1 MAEKVVSPGVFTNEI
16 DASFLPAA
24 VGDIGAVVIG
34 PTVKGPAMI
43 PTVIQTFTEF
53 ESTFGTTFRSGSN
66 FYQYLT
72 SHAAEQ
78 YLQNGGPLTVVRVS
92 DATPAQAVI
101 YQASSSVSSAPTDY
115 TKYAHAPTTA
125 AVTFETIGDGHIYNN
140 FGGSSAAYTNHSGS
154 DSGTNNVLTSGS
166 SDNYRIEVSGV
177 NSAKGTFNVIV
188 RSGADT
194 IKRKSVLESWNNVSL
209 DPNANNYIERI
220 IGNQDFSL
228 EGSGGSE
235 PYIKTS
241 GEFPVKSK
249 YIRVKSVG
257 TTTPNYLDENGSISN
272 GALSASLPAAQ
283 SSSFSQGGNG
293 IYGTDLFGNVVTSST
308 GLGHQGTPAYY
319 ENISSENVQGL
330 NPTTGQSQ
338 TLYEDAINLLANQD
352 EYDINLVLMPGIT
365 IEGQSGLVQKAVDMC
380 ESRADAFF
388 ITDPVLYGTS
398 AISTVT
404 SQADSI
410 DSNYAAVYWPW
421 VQIQDPRVNGALR
434 WVPPS
439 VVLGGVYAFNDKV
452 AHPWFAPAG
461 LNRGGLDTVV
471 QAERKLLLSQRDSLY
486 DSNVNPIA
494 TFPGQG
500 VTVFGQKTLQKK
512 ASALDRV
519 NVRRLLIRVKKFIA
533 SSSRF
538 LVFEQNTSQ
547 LRKRFLNI
555 VNPFL
560 EQVQSQSGLS
570 AFRVVMDDTNNTPDT
585 IDRNQLIGQ
594 IFLQPTRT
602 AEFIILDFTIQP
614 TGAAFP
620 E

>member
-24 VGDIGAVVIG
+24 IGDIGAVVIG
-34 PTVKGPAMI
+34 PTFKGPALV
-43 PTVIQTFTEF
+43 PTVVNSMAEF
-53 ESTFGTTFRSGSN
+53 EATFGTTFRSGSN

-72 SHAAEQ
+72 SHTAES

-92 DATPAQAVI
+92 DAGP
-101 YQASSSVSSAPTDY
+101 ASSIVYKQDAAG
-115 TKYAHAPTTA
+115 AHTTA
-125 AVTFETIGDGHIYNN
+125 YRSNVPSVTFETIGDGVIYNN
-140 FGGSSAAYTNHSGS
+140 YGGVGTSYTDHSGS
-154 DSGTNNVLTSGS
+154 STGTNNVLTSGS
-166 SDNYRIEVSGV
+166 SDNYRVEITGV
-177 NSAKGTFNVIV
+177 NDARGTFNVSV

-194 IKRKSVLESWNNVSL
+194 IKRKQVLETFNNVSL
-209 DPNANNYIERI
+209 DPNSSNYIERV
-220 IGNQDFSL
+220 IGNQDMSL
-228 EGSGGSE
+228 QGSGGTE
-235 PYIKTS
+235 PYVKPN
-241 GEFPVKSK
+241 GEFPNKSK
-249 YIRVKSVG
+249 YIRVKTVH
-257 TTTPNYLDENGSISN
+257 TPTPNYLNENGTITDGN
-272 GALSASLPAAQ
+272 LSGSLPGAQ
-283 SSSFSQGGNG
+283 SSSFIGGTAG
-293 IYGTDLFGNVVTSST
+293 VSAFDLFGVSHGSADVI
-308 GLGHQGTPAYY
+308 PADFYDT
-319 ENISSENVQGL
+319 ISAGNNQGL
-330 NPTTGQSQ
+330 NTGDATTL
-338 TLYEDAINLLANQD
+338 TAYEDAINLMANAD
-352 EYDINLVLMPGIT
+352 EYDINLMLLPGLT
-365 IEGQSGLVQKAVDMC
+365 IENDESLIKKAIDVC
-380 ESRADAFF
+380 KSRADAFL
-388 ITDPVLYGTS
+388 IADPVSYGQS
-398 AISTVT
+398 ALNSVT
-404 SQADSI
+404 AEADKI

-421 VQIQDPRVNGALR
+421 VQVQDARNNGAFR

-471 QAERKLLLSQRDSLY
+471 QAERKLLLSQRDTLY
-486 DSNVNPIA
+486 DSSVNPIA

-512 ASALDRV
+512 SSALDRI

-538 LVFEQNTSQ
+538 LVFEQNNEQ

-570 AFRVVMDDTNNTPDT
+570 AFKVVMDETNNTPDT

>member
-24 VGDIGAVVIG
+24 IGDIGAVVIG
-34 PTVKGPAMI
+34 PTFKGPAMV
-43 PTVIQTFTEF
+43 PTVVNSMAEF
-53 ESTFGTTFRSGSN
+53 EATFGTKFRSGSN
-66 FYQYLT
+66 YFQYLT
-72 SHAAEQ
+72 SHTAEA
-78 YLQNGGPLTVVRVS
+78 YLQNGGPLTVVRVG
-92 DATPAQAVI
+92 DASAANAVVYKQDVLSATDDPYLANTP
-101 YQASSSVSSAPTDY
+101 S
-115 TKYAHAPTTA
+115 
-125 AVTFETIGDGHIYNN
+125 VTFQTIGDGYIYNN
-140 FGGSSAAYTNHSGS
+140 YGGGNAAYTNHSGS
-154 DSGTNNVLTSGS
+154 DTGTNNVLISGS
-166 SDNYRIEVSGV
+166 SDNYRVEITGV
-177 NSAKGTFNVIV
+177 NDARGTFNVIV
-188 RSGADT
+188 RSGQDT
-194 IKRKSVLESWNNVSL
+194 IKRKSVLETFNNVSL
-209 DPNANNYIERI
+209 DPNSTNYIEKI
-220 IGNQDFSL
+220 IGNQDMSL
-228 EGSGGSE
+228 EGSGTTE
-235 PYIKTS
+235 PYVKPN
-241 GEFPVKSK
+241 GEYPVKSK
-249 YIRVKSVG
+249 FIRVKEVHSP
-257 TTTPNYLDENGSISN
+257 TPNYLDENGVITSA
-272 GALSASLPAAQ
+272 ALSASLPSAQ
-283 SSSFSQGGNG
+283 SSSFSEGANG
-293 IYGTDLFGNVVTSST
+293 ISGFDLFGNVVTSSAGGVT
-308 GLGHQGTPAYY
+308 AAYGFY
-319 ENISSENVQGL
+319 DNISSGNNQGI
-330 NPTTGQSQ
+330 NAGAGTGQ
-338 TLYEDAINLLANQD
+338 TAYEDAINLMANAD
-352 EYDINLVLMPGIT
+352 EYDINLMLLPGLN
-365 IEGQSGLVQKAVDMC
+365 LVNDTALINKAIDVC
-380 ESRADAFF
+380 ESRADAFL
-388 ITDPVLYGTS
+388 IADPVNYGT
-398 AISTVT
+398 ALSTVT
-404 SQADSI
+404 AEADKV

-421 VQIQDPRVNGALR
+421 VQIQDARVNGAFR

-471 QAERKLLLSQRDSLY
+471 QAERKLLLSQRDTLY
-486 DSNVNPIA
+486 DSSVNPIA

-512 ASALDRV
+512 SSALDRI

-538 LVFEQNTSQ
+538 LVFEQNNEQ

-570 AFRVVMDDTNNTPDT
+570 AFKVVMDESNNTPDT

>member
-24 VGDIGAVVIG
+24 IGDIGAVIIG
-34 PTVKGPAMI
+34 QTRKGPAMI
-43 PTVIQTFTEF
+43 PTVVNSMSEF
-53 ESTFGTTFRSGSN
+53 EATFGTTFRSGSN
-66 FYQYLT
+66 YYQFLT
-72 SHAAEQ
+72 SHAAEN
-78 YLQNGGPLTVVRVS
+78 YLSNGGPLTVVRVGTQ
-92 DATPAQAVI
+92 TPA
-101 YQASSSVSSAPTDY
+101 
-115 TKYAHAPTTA
+115 TA
-125 AVTFETIGDGHIYNN
+125 NVKKSGSFVAGTEALTFETIADGVIMNN
-140 FGGSSAAYTNHSGS
+140 SGS
-154 DSGTNNVLTSGS
+154 TEGVNNVLVSGS
-166 SDNYRIEVSGV
+166 NDNFRVEVSGINV
-177 NSAKGTFNVIV
+177 SRGTFNVLV
-188 RSGADT
+188 RSGNDT
-194 IKRKSVLESWNNVSL
+194 IKRKNVLESFNNVSM
-209 DPNANNYIERI
+209 DPNSSNYVARI
-220 IGNQDFSL
+220 IGDQDMSI
-228 EGSGGSE
+228 EGTTAE
-235 PYIKTS
+235 PYIKPA
-241 GEFPVKSK
+241 GDFPNKSK
-249 YIRVKSVG
+249 FIRVSTVHSP
-257 TTTPNYLDENGSISN
+257 TPNYLDENGDISN
-272 GALSASLPAAQ
+272 GALSASLPEP
-283 SSSFSQGGNG
+283 SSASFAGGG
-293 IYGTDLFGNVVTSST
+293 AGLSDFDLFGSHLGTSAKI
-308 GLGHQGTPAYY
+308 PAGFYDGIASD
-319 ENISSENVQGL
+319 NNQGL
-330 NPTTGQSQ
+330 DGSDAVDT
-338 TLYEDAINLLANQD
+338 YKKAINLMANAD
-352 EYDINLVLMPGIT
+352 EYDINLMLLPGLNLDND
-365 IEGQSGLVQKAVDMC
+365 SAVIQTAIDVC
-380 ESRADAFF
+380 ETRADAFL
-388 ITDPVLYGTS
+388 IADPVNYGSSVS
-398 AISTVT
+398 AVSTK
-404 SQADSI
+404 ADSI

-421 VQIQDPRVNGALR
+421 VQIQDARNNGAMR

-486 DSNVNPIA
+486 DSAVNPIA

-512 ASALDRV
+512 SSALDRI

-538 LVFEQNTSQ
+538 LVFEQNNEQ

-570 AFRVVMDDTNNTPDT
+570 AFKVVMDETNNTPDT

-594 IFLQPTRT
+594 IFVQPTRT